1 MSRNMLNGAQVI
13 VDYLIQEK
21 VPQVF
26 GLCGHGNIQF
36 IDALYE
42 RSSDIKTI
50 SVHHESVAGFMADV
64 YYRVSGRPTA
74 TFTSCGPGSANLP
87 ISLANAFL
95 DSVPFL
101 AVTGNVPTSQFNRGA
116 FQEMYRHYQA
126 DFPSTVRTMCKK
138 VFQPTRGEMVPLAV
152 RQAWKTMTTGR
163 PGPVVLDVPFDVFME
178 SAAEEA
184 PNAQA
189 WNANISSRC
198 GADPEG
204 VVKAVD
210 MLLGAERPMII
221 VGQGVRYGG
230 AADELLKLAERL
242 QIPVAASASGLGAI
256 DCNHPLAL
264 GLVARAGHY
273 QANHATRQAD
283 VLLAMGM
290 RFDDRTSSSWIPGYS
305 FTIPP
310 TRLIHVDIDPEEIG
324 RNYPVAL
331 GLMADVRTFLRQV
344 HAELDRRADLTKKA
358 DARKKWLAQID
369 TYRKEWDKFVAPG
382 FSDDTT
388 PINPQRAALEIDK
401 ALPEDAIL
409 VSDIGV
415 HHNWLL
421 GFCKPKRPD
430 SLIGSMGFGPMGF
443 GVAGVMGAKFAAPDR
458 PCVSVCGDGAF
469 FMHAN
474 VLGTAV
480 EYNLPVV
487 WVVWNNYAYASI
499 RGLQRGYLGGRELA
513 TDFHDPNT
521 GQRYNPDFAAMA
533 RSCGVE
539 GVRVD
544 RAGDLGEAI
553 RKGIAANKPYLIDV
567 DIAAD
572 INPVGAGVWELPGL
586 GQSKAGIGTRF
597 SPPDLLREEIACC
610 LQARKSSSSVVPPAS
625 VLRPPNWRSAKA
637 PTSSSRRATSSGS
650 TRSAEKLNAIAIP
663 ADVTSDDSVA
673 ELFRRCGPV
682 DHVVVTAAQLRT
694 GPFKTV
700 AMEDVRATMEGK
712 FWGAWRVAQQA
723 DIRPGG
729 SLTLVSGFLSV
740 RPRPN
745 SAIVSAANGALES
758 LARALALELA
768 PVRVNAVS
776 PGIIDTPI
784 RAAMPEEA
792 RRDMLAKTAAALPV
806 GRVGAARISHARSS
820 AS

>member
-1 MSRNMLNGAQVI
+1 MSRNMLNGAQVN

-42 RSSDIKTI
+42 RSHEIATI

-95 DSVPFL
+95 DSVPFM

-116 FQEMYRHYQA
+116 FQEMYWHYQA
-126 DFPSTVRTMCKK
+126 DFPSTVRAICKK

-152 RQAWKTMTTGR
+152 RQAWKTMVTGR

-178 SAAEEA
+178 AAAEEA
-184 PNAQA
+184 PDAVV

-210 MLLGAERPMII
+210 MLLSAEKPVIL

-230 AADELLKLAERL
+230 ASGELLKLAERL
-242 QIPVAASASGLGAI
+242 QIPIAASASGMGAI

-283 VLLAMGM
+283 VLLALGV
-290 RFDDRTSSSWIPGYS
+290 RFDDRTSSSWLPGYS

-310 TRLIHVDIDPEEIG
+310 TRLIHVDIDPDEIG

-344 HAELDRRADLTKKA
+344 LGTLAGRKNVGERAA
-358 DARKKWLAQID
+358 ARAKWLDAIAG
-369 TYRKEWDKFVAPG
+369 YRKEWEAFIAPG
-382 FSDDTT
+382 FVDDAS
-388 PINPQRAALEIDK
+388 PINPQRAAHEIDK
-401 ALPEDAIL
+401 ALPADAIL

-415 HHNWLL
+415 HHNWLIQ
-421 GFCKPKRPD
+421 FCTPRRPD
-430 SLIGSMGFGPMGF
+430 SLIGSMGFRPMGF
-443 GVAGVMGAKFAAPDR
+443 GVAGVLGAQFAAPDR

-469 FMHAN
+469 FMHAS

-487 WVVWNNYAYASI
+487 WVVWNNFAYASI

-513 TDFHDPNT
+513 TDFHDPTT
-521 GQRYNPDFAAMA
+521 GERYNPDFAAMA
-533 RSCGVE
+533 RSCGIE

-544 RAGDLGEAI
+544 RAGDIGEAI

-572 INPVGAGVWELPGL
+572 INPAGAGVWELPGL
-586 GQSKAGIGTRF
+586 GRSKPGIGVQF
-597 SPPDLLREEIACC
+597 
-610 LQARKSSSSVVPPAS
+610 Q
-625 VLRPPNWRSAKA
+625 
-637 PTSSSRRATSSGS
+637 PT
-650 TRSAEKLNAIAIP
+650 
-663 ADVTSDDSVA
+663 
-673 ELFRRCGPV
+673 
-682 DHVVVTAAQLRT
+682 
-694 GPFKTV
+694 
-700 AMEDVRATMEGK
+700 
-712 FWGAWRVAQQA
+712 
-723 DIRPGG
+723 
-729 SLTLVSGFLSV
+729 
-740 RPRPN
+740 
-745 SAIVSAANGALES
+745 
-758 LARALALELA
+758 
-768 PVRVNAVS
+768 
-776 PGIIDTPI
+776 
-784 RAAMPEEA
+784 
-792 RRDMLAKTAAALPV
+792 
-806 GRVGAARISHARSS
+806 
-820 AS
+820 

>member
-1 MSRNMLNGAQVI
+1 
-13 VDYLIQEK
+13 
-21 VPQVF
+21 
-26 GLCGHGNIQF
+26 
-36 IDALYE
+36 
-42 RSSDIKTI
+42 
-50 SVHHESVAGFMADV
+50 MADV

-87 ISLANAFL
+87 ISLGNAFL
-95 DSVPFL
+95 DSVPFM

-116 FQEMYRHYQA
+116 FQELYRHYQA
-126 DFPSTVRTMCKK
+126 DFPSTVRTYCKK

-152 RQAWKTMTTGR
+152 RQAWKTMTSGR

-184 PNAQA
+184 PNALA
-189 WNANISSRC
+189 WNGNISSRC
-198 GADPEG
+198 GADPDG
-204 VVKAVD
+204 VVKAVE
-210 MLLGAERPMII
+210 MLLSAERPVML

-230 AADELLKLAERL
+230 AAEELLKLAERL

-273 QANHATRQAD
+273 QANHAARQAD
-283 VLLAMGM
+283 VLLALGV

-310 TRLIHVDIDPEEIG
+310 TKLIHVDIDPEEIG

-331 GLMADVRTFLRQV
+331 GLMADVRTFLRQI
-344 HAELDRRADLTKKA
+344 HAELDRRSDLTKRA

-369 TYRKEWDKFVAPG
+369 TYRKEWDRFVAPG

-388 PINPQRAALEIDK
+388 PVNPQRAALEIDK

-421 GFCKPKRPD
+421 SFYKPKRPD

-521 GQRYNPDFAAMA
+521 GQRYSPDFAAMA
-533 RSCGVE
+533 RSCGVD

-544 RAGDLGEAI
+544 RAGDIGEAI
-553 RKGIAANKPYLIDV
+553 RKAIATNKPYLIDV

-572 INPVGAGVWELPGL
+572 INPAGAGVWELPGL
-586 GQSKAGIGTRF
+586 GQSKAGIGTRY
-597 SPPDLLREEIACC
+597 
-610 LQARKSSSSVVPPAS
+610 QPA
-625 VLRPPNWRSAKA
+625 
-637 PTSSSRRATSSGS
+637 
-650 TRSAEKLNAIAIP
+650 
-663 ADVTSDDSVA
+663 
-673 ELFRRCGPV
+673 
-682 DHVVVTAAQLRT
+682 
-694 GPFKTV
+694 
-700 AMEDVRATMEGK
+700 
-712 FWGAWRVAQQA
+712 
-723 DIRPGG
+723 
-729 SLTLVSGFLSV
+729 
-740 RPRPN
+740 
-745 SAIVSAANGALES
+745 
-758 LARALALELA
+758 
-768 PVRVNAVS
+768 
-776 PGIIDTPI
+776 
-784 RAAMPEEA
+784 
-792 RRDMLAKTAAALPV
+792 
-806 GRVGAARISHARSS
+806 
-820 AS
+820 